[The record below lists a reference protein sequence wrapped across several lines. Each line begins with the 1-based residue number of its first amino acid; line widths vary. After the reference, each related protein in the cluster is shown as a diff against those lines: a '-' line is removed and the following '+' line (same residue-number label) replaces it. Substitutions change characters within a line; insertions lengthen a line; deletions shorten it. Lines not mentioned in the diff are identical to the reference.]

1 MPSKPGTGGESSF
14 AHGVH
19 QRLQRLGS
27 TKVVDVSKPPDL
39 ASRSKENRST
49 SVSRSG
55 SLHSVL
61 KSTKHSVSNVGRK
74 PLKGHTDVKL
84 LMADVFAEMD
94 RQRLRGAVKFPLK
107 FADFFDH
114 EMMFDFVKAC
124 MQLADSFVLVQQ
136 LERTAPPRSPPL
148 PQQPPHHHAK
158 PPAVV
163 LAATSSLPDAERTLA
178 YHKAVS
184 SHSDSVANL
193 AKSYS
198 RLVLHCS
205 NFERHEEDRTFFE
218 AVYYFVCAIVKTN
231 HPQDSWPLLEE
242 ELGYAFRGE
251 VFNANGKSN
260 LRPPVVPEP
269 AKAPAMRFGQP
280 TIATDSAEPAG
291 GDLKFLGGAPT
302 VYGSYGQNVALTSIV
317 SRVDATKSRA
327 EHNIKASQAMRGRI
341 HVQRNDNHKARLQ
354 LGTLSQ
360 DTPYPRAGLCRTR
373 VHSTQR
379 PPRRRKARPPSRRQ
393 PHKVPVAPVRPP
405 TAAAVAPA
413 SAPSVVPTPQ

>member
-1 MPSKPGTGGESSF
+1 
-14 AHGVH
+14 
-19 QRLQRLGS
+19 
-27 TKVVDVSKPPDL
+27 
-39 ASRSKENRST
+39 
-49 SVSRSG
+49 
-55 SLHSVL
+55 
-61 KSTKHSVSNVGRK
+61 
-74 PLKGHTDVKL
+74 
-84 LMADVFAEMD
+84 MADVFAEMD